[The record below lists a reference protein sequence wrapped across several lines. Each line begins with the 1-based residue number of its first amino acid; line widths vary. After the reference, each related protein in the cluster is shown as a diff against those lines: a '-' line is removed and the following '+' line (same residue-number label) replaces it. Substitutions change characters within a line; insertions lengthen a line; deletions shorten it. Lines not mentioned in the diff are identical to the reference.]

1 MSGGGKPSGGATPQ
15 GLGAQGPGN
24 AHGIPAAHERDTK
37 DQPSD
42 ASGGEPANDRKAMEK
57 KVLDYAN
64 KGPRAAGDA
73 GPEAAGGDAGKPAG

>member
-1 MSGGGKPSGGATPQ
+1 MNGGGGKTPQ

-24 AHGIPAAHERDTK
+24 AHGTPAAHERDTGDK
-37 DQPSD
+37 PFDPEGSKPASD
-42 ASGGEPANDRKAMEK
+42 TEAMAR

-73 GPEAAGGDAGKPAG
+73 GPEAAGDKKSGG